1 MKGHQRPQVYQKSY
15 RLVIEIYRMTGGY
28 PQEELYGITSQ
39 MRRAAASIPLNIAEG
54 YAKRE
59 SQSEFKR
66 FLNMALGSNAELS
79 VLLDL
84 SRDLGYIGE
93 SEYEQISEQYEEVGK
108 MTYVLIQRVGSK
120 SNI

>member
-1 MKGHQRPQVYQKSY
+1 MKGHQRLQVYQKSY